1 LKVREERVF
10 PDTGCHLVCADSV
23 PINSIGREEV
33 RMASRLISNVLL
45 GALTTAILQSA
56 AGAAPVEVR
65 GVVVTNQNGQ
75 LTVKTPNGDQV
86 VTLPPDTSIRS
97 ISGPF
102 GGQKET
108 VSHAALL
115 PGLPV
120 IINGDDS
127 SGQVVASKIDYKASD
142 YKTAVQISAG
152 VQETARREA
161 ELRNAYSKM
170 GDWDIRAE
178 ENVYFKTGSAV
189 ISPGDKD
196 RLMGLSRKATTHKGY
211 VVSVLGYADP
221 RGNAAA
227 NEKLSNRRAQ
237 AVINYL
243 KQSGHLLPGRVLSA
257 SAMGEMKIPI
267 DAADT
272 AANAG
277 ARKVTVRVLTSAA
290 HLQK

>member
-1 LKVREERVF
+1 MTMRL
-10 PDTGCHLVCADSV
+10 
-23 PINSIGREEV
+23 
-33 RMASRLISNVLL
+33 SRPLMLA
-45 GALTTAILQSA
+45 ALSLAALQSPA
-56 AGAAPVEVR
+56 AAAPVQVT

-75 LTVKTPNGDQV
+75 LTIKTPNGDQT
-86 VTLPPDTSIRS
+86 VTLPANTEVRS
-97 ISGPF
+97 VSGVF

-120 IINGDDS
+120 MINGDDAT
-127 SGQVVASKIDYKASD
+127 GQVVANRIEYKASD
-142 YKTAVQISAG
+142 YKTAVQINAG

-161 ELRNAYSKM
+161 ELRASYSKM

-178 ENVYFKTGSAV
+178 EKVFFTTGSAA
-189 ISPGDKD
+189 ISATDKQ
-196 RLMGLSRKATTHKGY
+196 RLKELAGKAAGYKGY

-257 SAMGEMKIPI
+257 SAMGEMHIPTGTAEP
-267 DAADT
+267 AAQ
-272 AANAG
+272 AE
-277 ARKVTVRVLTSAA
+277 ARRVTVRVLTSAA
-290 HLQK
+290 HLNK